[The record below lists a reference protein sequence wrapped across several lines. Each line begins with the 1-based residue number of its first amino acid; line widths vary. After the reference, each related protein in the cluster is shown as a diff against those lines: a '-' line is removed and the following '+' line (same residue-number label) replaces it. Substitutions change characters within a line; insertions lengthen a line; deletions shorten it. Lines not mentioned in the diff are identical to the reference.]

1 MLHFTGPVAISAGGC
16 YPEITSCLSPVEIV
30 VALKLNK
37 CVDQVDEKIA
47 EKSLLL
53 FPSELFNTFIAL
65 QLKFDLSASHPL
77 SVGFV
82 ET

>member
-1 MLHFTGPVAISAGGC
+1 MKL
-16 YPEITSCLSPVEIV
+16 LSL
-30 VALKLNK
+30 LKLNK

-47 EKSLLL
+47 EKSLSL
-53 FPSELFNTFIAL
+53 FPSELFNTFISL